1 MTFSENS
8 DIIITERGKENTF
21 LNKKEQQLLI
31 QLVKQKIRYLDDCPY
46 ELTTILEKLSP
57 NDYEYLF
64 KTMK

>member
-1 MTFSENS
+1 MK
-8 DIIITERGKENTF
+8 ILL

-31 QLVKQKIRYLDDCPY
+31 QLVKQKIRYLGDCPY

-57 NDYEYLF
+57 GDYEYLF

>member
-1 MTFSENS
+1 MK
-8 DIIITERGKENTF
+8 ILF

-31 QLVKQKIRYLDDCPY
+31 QLITQKMRYLGDYPY

-57 NDYEYLF
+57 NDYKFLF